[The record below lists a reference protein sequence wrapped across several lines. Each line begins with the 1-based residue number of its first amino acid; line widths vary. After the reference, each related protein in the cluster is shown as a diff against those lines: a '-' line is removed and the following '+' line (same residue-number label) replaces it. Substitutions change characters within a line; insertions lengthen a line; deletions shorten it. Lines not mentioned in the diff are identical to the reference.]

1 MPLYSPR
8 EFFRRMIGRLYQPV
22 GRICHRAKLKRK
34 ITNPLVMITVYL
46 ERGGF
51 EHCAQRSIGHQ
62 RNLMPIPIIRTFHA
76 VRNCRRHL
84 RGDVLIQRSPP
95 NAALMNWAPRYI
107 PSSGTSLFNASESKA
122 YSSSS
127 RLGHNS
133 PQAGSGS
140 SSYREGS
147 TSLPPVNKM
156 PSHSSAIRAASEGE
170 NGRITG
176 SASQTERAS
185 R

>member
-1 MPLYSPR
+1 MPLHSPR
-8 EFFRRMIGRLYQPV
+8 ELFRRIIERLYQPV
-22 GRICHRAKLKRK
+22 GRICHGAKLKRK
-34 ITNPLVMITVYL
+34 ITNPLVMIAIYL

-51 EHCAQRSIGHQ
+51 EHCAQRGIGHQ

-84 RGDVLIQRSPP
+84 RGDVLIQRSPQRSIDELGP
-95 NAALMNWAPRYI
+95 A
-107 PSSGTSLFNASESKA
+107 A
-122 YSSSS
+122 YSEQ
-127 RLGHNS
+127 RHIPVQCLRKQGVLQFIA
-133 PQAGSGS
+133 PGAQLATSGVGAFLVQG
-140 SSYREGS
+140 GS

-176 SASQTERAS
+176 SAPQTERAS

>member
-8 EFFRRMIGRLYQPV
+8 EFFRRMIERLYQPV

-34 ITNPLVMITVYL
+34 ITNPLVMIAVYL

-84 RGDVLIQRSPP
+84 RGDALIQRSPQRSIDELGP
-95 NAALMNWAPRYI
+95 A
-107 PSSGTSLFNASESKA
+107 A
-122 YSSSS
+122 YSEQ
-127 RLGHNS
+127 RHIPVQCLRKQGVLQFIAPGDNS

-156 PSHSSAIRAASEGE
+156 PSHSSAIRAASKGE

-176 SASQTERAS
+176 SAPQTERAL

>member
-8 EFFRRMIGRLYQPV
+8 EFFRRMIERLYQPV

-34 ITNPLVMITVYL
+34 ITNPLVMIAVCL

-62 RNLMPIPIIRTFHA
+62 RNLMPIPIIQTFHA

-84 RGDVLIQRSPP
+84 RGDVLIQRSPQRSIDE
-95 NAALMNWAPRYI
+95 LGPRHI

-176 SASQTERAS
+176 SAPQTERAS